1 MNKQR
6 RKTIY
11 GIIRLFELL
20 LDTDE
25 KEFLLEKCRLYKSKI
40 ECVQSDEEDAFDN
53 MPENLHYSMRG
64 EESEEAIDSLQN
76 AYDALDD
83 LSNESNITEIMDAI
97 DKVIE
102 ELECI

>member
-11 GIIRLFELL
+11 GITRLLERLSDA
-20 LDTDE
+20 DT
-25 KEFLLEKCRLYKSKI
+25 KENLLEKCELYKGMI
-40 ECVQSDEEDAFDN
+40 EDVQSDEEDAFDN
-53 MPENLHYSMRG
+53 MPENLQGSMRG

-83 LSNESNITEIMDAI
+83 LSDESSREEIMDAI
-97 DKVIE
+97 SNAIDG
-102 ELECI
+102 LGCI